1 MIRDILLLQKREIE
15 QRLQEPYVERE
26 LDAKGG
32 SHDLIRVILGPR
44 RAGKS
49 FFAMHLVQAQGR
61 FGYVNFDDERLVGLQ
76 DNDALIA
83 AVDEVYER
91 PKHLLLDEIQNLPR
105 WELLVNRLQRQG
117 YRLTI
122 TGSNAHLLS
131 SELATH
137 LTGRHVPIVLFPFSF
152 PEYLR
157 ARKQDLTDRE
167 KAEAFRSY
175 VECGGYP
182 EPIMKDIQRREYL
195 TTLVRSVLYKDIV
208 VRHRIRSPQGLEDM
222 AGHLMS
228 NVAQRY
234 SLNTLAKVTRLKS
247 VHTVEKYLRHLEEA
261 FLFFSVRRFSFKV
274 REQVRADRK
283 IYCIDNGI
291 VTSSSFRFSANTGG
305 LYENMVA
312 IALRKRQ
319 LEGKLEFFRWQS
331 PQQEEVDFIVKEG
344 TRVRQIIQICVDP
357 TDPKT
362 KTREVRA
369 LLKASSE
376 LRCNSLLI
384 LTDATEGEEDVSW
397 FGATGRVRFMP
408 LWKWALADDPLSHD

>member
-26 LDAKGG
+26 SDAKRG

-49 FFAMHLVQAQGR
+49 FFAMHLVQAQRR

-83 AVDEVYER
+83 AVAEVYDR

-157 ARKQDLTDRE
+157 ARQQDLSEHE
-167 KAEAFRSY
+167 KAEAFRTY

-182 EPIMKDIQRREYL
+182 EPIVKDIQRREYL
-195 TTLVRSVLYKDIV
+195 TTLVRSVLYKDVV
-208 VRHRIRSPQGLEDM
+208 VRHGIRSPQGLEDV
-222 AGHLMS
+222 AGHLMA

-234 SLNTLAKVTRLKS
+234 SLNTLAKVTRLQS

-291 VTSSSFRFSANTGG
+291 VTSSSFRFSANVGG

-312 IALRKRQ
+312 IALRRSQ
-319 LEGKLEFFRWQS
+319 LQGRLEFFRWQS
-331 PQQEEVDFIVKEG
+331 AQQEEVDFILKEG

-376 LRCNSLLI
+376 LRCKSLLI
-384 LTDATEGEEDVSW
+384 LTDTSEGEEEVSW
-397 FGATGRVRFMP
+397 YGATGRVRLMP
-408 LWKWALADDPLSHD
+408 LWKWALADDPLSHG